1 MKKLV
6 KVIVGISFVLY
17 ILAMIILLFL
27 GQRGYIWV
35 DVTLLDYIKK
45 SSNFVPFKTISTY
58 IQAII
63 ASSMNMD
70 IPIKNLVCNL
80 FMFLPMG
87 IYLPFFINRINKIS
101 TFNIFMI
108 ILLFFIEA
116 IQLVNRRGS
125 FDIDDFILN
134 ILGALIG
141 FRIWNTN
148 IVQKL
153 IKDDLCNSIWFS
165 SYPSR

>member
-1 MKKLV
+1 MKLV
-6 KVIVGISFVLY
+6 NVIFGISFVLY
-17 ILAMIILLFL
+17 LLAMIILLFL

-63 ASSMNMD
+63 GSSMNMD
-70 IPIKNLVCNL
+70 IPIKNLVGNL
-80 FMFLPMG
+80 FMFLPIG

-116 IQLVNRRGS
+116 IQLVTRRGS

-134 ILGALIG
+134 MLGALIG

-153 IKDDLCNSIWFS
+153 LK
-165 SYPSR
+165 